1 MLEKIRNLILKK
13 NITELKLN
21 IVLNF
26 IIKGGSILINFLMI
40 PLMLKYLDSKEY
52 GLWLLILSIINWI
65 YTFDIGIGNSLRN
78 KIAEYR
84 VKENDIKIKE
94 VIITSYVYLLILSL
108 IFFIV
113 ICIVLKFININ
124 LFLNVMFIEREK
136 LYKLIIIN
144 IGFVC
149 INFVLSLC
157 NNIFIDSQK
166 TYLSALNN
174 FFNQILI
181 LGSLY
186 ILIFL
191 KKKSIFYLSVI
202 YGSSISFSH
211 IILTSYYFIKN
222 KRYIPTIGN
231 FCLSKI
237 NELLN
242 IGGKIFLI
250 QIAGLIIFSTDNFI
264 ISYFLGTEKVAE
276 YNIVNKYCTIPM
288 IILNLISTPLWSQAT
303 KKYYEK
309 NYEWFMEII
318 KKLKKF
324 FILVCFIL
332 LVQIVVG
339 KYFINIW
346 TNGRIEPQITL
357 ILITALSVALTCYSN
372 MYSTIL
378 FGINEVNFM
387 TYLALFQAFLN
398 IVLSYI
404 FIKYL
409 NFGIN
414 GVILATCFC
423 MMTNIFFLPN
433 LLKKRLKRIR
443 K

>member
-1 MLEKIRNLILKK
+1 MRKLKISMNLD
-13 NITELKLN
+13 NISELKIN
-21 IVLNF
+21 IILNF
-26 IIKGGSILINFLMI
+26 IIKGGSILINFLMV

-157 NNIFIDSQK
+157 NNIFIGSQK

-309 NYEWFMEII
+309 DYEWFMEIV

>member
-1 MLEKIRNLILKK
+1 
-13 NITELKLN
+13 
-21 IVLNF
+21 
-26 IIKGGSILINFLMI
+26 MI

-157 NNIFIDSQK
+157 NNIFIGSQK

-250 QIAGLIIFSTDNFI
+250 QISGLRIFSTDNFS
-264 ISYFLGTEKVAE
+264 ISYFFGTEKVAE
-276 YNIVNKYCTIPM
+276 YTIVNKYCTIPM

>member
-40 PLMLKYLDSKEY
+40 PLMFKYLDSKEY

-157 NNIFIDSQK
+157 NNIFIGSQK

>member
-1 MLEKIRNLILKK
+1 MRKLKK
-13 NITELKLN
+13 SMNLENISELKIN
-21 IVLNF
+21 IILNF

-52 GLWLLILSIINWI
+52 GLWILILSIINWI

-84 VKENDIKIKE
+84 VKENDTKIKE
-94 VIITSYVYLLILSL
+94 VIITSYVYLLILSF
-108 IFFIV
+108 IFFII

-157 NNIFIDSQK
+157 NNIFIGSQK

-186 ILIFL
+186 ILILL
-191 KKKSIFYLSVI
+191 KKKSIFYLSII

-237 NELLN
+237 SELLN

-309 NYEWFMEII
+309 DYEWFMEII

-332 LVQIVVG
+332 LVQIIVG

>member
-1 MLEKIRNLILKK
+1 MRKLKK
-13 NITELKLN
+13 SMNLENISELKIN
-21 IVLNF
+21 IILNF
-26 IIKGGSILINFLMI
+26 IIKGGSILINFLMV

-94 VIITSYVYLLILSL
+94 VIITSYVYMLILSL
-108 IFFIV
+108 IFFII

-124 LFLNVMFIEREK
+124 SFLNVMFIEREK

-157 NNIFIDSQK
+157 NNIFIGSQK

-186 ILIFL
+186 ILILL
-191 KKKSIFYLSVI
+191 KKKSIFYLSII

-211 IILTSYYFIKN
+211 IILTTYYFIKN
-222 KRYIPTIGN
+222 RKYIPTISN

-237 NELLN
+237 SELLN

-276 YNIVNKYCTIPM
+276 YSIVNKYCTIPM

>member
-157 NNIFIDSQK
+157 NNIFIGSQK

>member
-1 MLEKIRNLILKK
+1 MRKLKISMNLD
-13 NITELKLN
+13 NISELKIN
-21 IVLNF
+21 IILNF
-26 IIKGGSILINFLMI
+26 IIKGGSILINFLMV

-94 VIITSYVYLLILSL
+94 VIITSYVYLIILSF

-113 ICIVLKFININ
+113 ICIILKFININ
-124 LFLNVMFIEREK
+124 LFLNVMFIGREK

-157 NNIFIDSQK
+157 NNIFIGSQK

-191 KKKSIFYLSVI
+191 KKKFIFYLSII

-222 KRYIPTIGN
+222 RRYIPTIRN

-309 NYEWFMEII
+309 DYEWFMEIV

>member
-1 MLEKIRNLILKK
+1 MF
-13 NITELKLN
+13 LKLN

-157 NNIFIDSQK
+157 NNIFIGSQK

-250 QIAGLIIFSTDNFI
+250 QISGLRIFSTDNFS
-264 ISYFLGTEKVAE
+264 ISYFFGTEKVAE
-276 YNIVNKYCTIPM
+276 YTIVNKYCTIPM

>member
-1 MLEKIRNLILKK
+1 MLEKIRNLIFKK
-13 NITELKLN
+13 NMTELKLN

-157 NNIFIDSQK
+157 NNIFIGSQK

-332 LVQIVVG
+332 LVQIVIG

>member
-1 MLEKIRNLILKK
+1 MRKLKK
-13 NITELKLN
+13 SMNLENISELKIN
-21 IVLNF
+21 IILNF

-52 GLWLLILSIINWI
+52 GLWILILSIINWI

-84 VKENDIKIKE
+84 VKENDTKIKE
-94 VIITSYVYLLILSL
+94 VIITSYVYLLILSF
-108 IFFIV
+108 IFFII

-157 NNIFIDSQK
+157 NNIFIGSQK

-186 ILIFL
+186 ILILL
-191 KKKSIFYLSVI
+191 KKKSIFYLSII

-237 NELLN
+237 SELLN

-309 NYEWFMEII
+309 DYEWFMEII

>member
-1 MLEKIRNLILKK
+1 MRKLKK
-13 NITELKLN
+13 SMNLENISELKIN
-21 IVLNF
+21 IILNF

-52 GLWLLILSIINWI
+52 GLWILILSIINWI

-157 NNIFIDSQK
+157 NNIFIGSQK

-237 NELLN
+237 SELLN

>member
-1 MLEKIRNLILKK
+1 MRKLKK
-13 NITELKLN
+13 SMKLENISELKIN
-21 IVLNF
+21 IILNF

-108 IFFIV
+108 IFFII

-136 LYKLIIIN
+136 LYKLIILN

-157 NNIFIDSQK
+157 NNIFIGSQK

-181 LGSLY
+181 LGNLY
-186 ILIFL
+186 ILILL
-191 KKKSIFYLSVI
+191 KKKSIFYLSII

-222 KRYIPTIGN
+222 RRYIPTIGN

-237 NELLN
+237 SELLN

-250 QIAGLIIFSTDNFI
+250 QIASLIIFSTDNFI

-309 NYEWFMEII
+309 DYEWFMEII
-318 KKLKKF
+318 KKIKKF
-324 FILVCFIL
+324 FILVCFML
-332 LVQIVVG
+332 LVQIVIG

-357 ILITALSVALTCYSN
+357 ILITTLSVALTCYSN

-433 LLKKRLKRIR
+433 LLKKKLKRIR

>member
-1 MLEKIRNLILKK
+1 MRKLKISMNLD
-13 NITELKLN
+13 NISELKIN
-21 IVLNF
+21 IILNF
-26 IIKGGSILINFLMI
+26 IIKGGSILINFLMV

-94 VIITSYVYLLILSL
+94 VIITSYVYLIILSL

-113 ICIVLKFININ
+113 ICIILKFININ
-124 LFLNVMFIEREK
+124 LFLNVMFIGREK

-157 NNIFIDSQK
+157 NNIFIGSQK

-191 KKKSIFYLSVI
+191 KKKSIFYLSII

-222 KRYIPTIGN
+222 RRYIPTIRN

-309 NYEWFMEII
+309 DYEWFMEIV